1 MLKIEQ
7 DMLLSTPEREIDIW
21 KQRETYITQVQIKC
35 WFLVYVS
42 AFSALT
48 LLVGRQE
55 GHPACKKQ
63 SGGVL
68 VWLSVWSKVQACIRP
83 S

>member
-35 WFLVYVS
+35 WFLVYV
-42 AFSALT
+42 
-48 LLVGRQE
+48 
-55 GHPACKKQ
+55 KKY
-63 SGGVL
+63 
-68 VWLSVWSKVQACIRP
+68 LSFGWIWDII
-83 S
+83 

>member
-35 WFLVYVS
+35 WFLVYVKNTCR
-42 AFSALT
+42 L
-48 LLVGRQE
+48 
-55 GHPACKKQ
+55 
-63 SGGVL
+63 GGFGT
-68 VWLSVWSKVQACIRP
+68 
-83 S
+83 